1 MSPVAAVRDVPE
13 ITGETPQTLNT
24 ENSHFLQ
31 GTLWFPTSLAAP
43 LGHLAEAG
51 LEEPEVL
58 SENQKQKRQVLM
70 QKVLCYV
77 IPMQVMIP
85 M

>member
-1 MSPVAAVRDVPE
+1 MQTEFVVRHVPRSSR
-13 ITGETPQTLNT
+13 TGCSGDNWRNPPQTLNT

-51 LEEPEVL
+51 
-58 SENQKQKRQVLM
+58 
-70 QKVLCYV
+70 
-77 IPMQVMIP
+77 
-85 M
+85 